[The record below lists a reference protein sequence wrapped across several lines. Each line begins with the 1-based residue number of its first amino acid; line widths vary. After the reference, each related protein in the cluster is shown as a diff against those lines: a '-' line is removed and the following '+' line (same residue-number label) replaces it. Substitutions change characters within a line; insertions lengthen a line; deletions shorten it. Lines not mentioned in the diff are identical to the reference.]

1 MTRRISHGDFSLR
14 DLMGSDLR
22 SKTLGVVGAGN
33 IGLHVIR
40 IGRAFGMEVLAYDAH
55 PHPLLAEVLGFR
67 YVSLDELLTGSDVIT
82 LHVPYRPETHHLI
95 DRHRLTMMKPGALLI
110 NTARGALVDTA
121 ALLEALESGRL
132 GGAGLDV
139 IEGEE
144 LLMEERQMFHIPETE
159 QRMRQLLTGHALAR
173 HENVILTPHMAWY
186 SREAIDRI
194 LEVTTLNIRSFLSGT
209 PLNVIA
215 AAGA

>member
-1 MTRRISHGDFSLR
+1 
-14 DLMGSDLR
+14 
-22 SKTLGVVGAGN
+22 
-33 IGLHVIR
+33 
-40 IGRAFGMEVLAYDAH
+40 
-55 PHPLLAEVLGFR
+55 
-67 YVSLDELLTGSDVIT
+67 
-82 LHVPYRPETHHLI
+82 
-95 DRHRLTMMKPGALLI
+95 MKAGALLV

-159 QRMRQLLTGHALAR
+159 ERMRQLLTGHALAR
-173 HENVILTPHMAWY
+173 HENVIITPHMAWY

-194 LEVTTLNIRSFLSGT
+194 LDITALNIRSFLSGT

-215 AAGA
+215 SDEA

>member
-1 MTRRISHGDFSLR
+1 
-14 DLMGSDLR
+14 
-22 SKTLGVVGAGN
+22 LGVVGAGN

-95 DRHRLTMMKPGALLI
+95 DRDRLTMMKPGAL
-110 NTARGALVDTA
+110 
-121 ALLEALESGRL
+121 
-132 GGAGLDV
+132 
-139 IEGEE
+139 
-144 LLMEERQMFHIPETE
+144 
-159 QRMRQLLTGHALAR
+159 
-173 HENVILTPHMAWY
+173 ILTPHMAWY

-194 LEVTTLNIRSFLSGT
+194 LEVTALNIRSVLSGT

-215 AAGA
+215 AARA